1 MKKEYCKPTL
11 EVIRVESDKDIALDL
26 ASLFNGNGTNDDD
39 FSGIQWE

>member
-11 EVIRVESDKDIALDL
+11 EVIRLESDKDIALDL